1 MLGEGC
7 CGSGGGAPELGE
19 DVEGGHHGSLCEGP
33 AHFGGCSPQRLISNG
48 AQLGNRRPFV
58 GLQGSPGTGPA
69 LQWNIWKALAPPGAK
84 AAEPWRQ
91 RSMTP
96 SWLLLNP
103 CPRQVLFWEPVSNS
117 DLWCQGL
124 CAAAVTFTFDKRV
137 GAEKGSG
144 EGEQWEFGF
153 SGNQNPSG
161 EPCFLLTGFLA
172 GKAASWAIAWC

>member
-1 MLGEGC
+1 MAVVEHQIWVRTWRDTTEVSVKALPTLEG
-7 CGSGGGAPELGE
+7 ALLRE
-19 DVEGGHHGSLCEGP
+19 
-33 AHFGGCSPQRLISNG
+33 RLISNG

-117 DLWCQGL
+117 DL
-124 CAAAVTFTFDKRV
+124 
-137 GAEKGSG
+137 
-144 EGEQWEFGF
+144 
-153 SGNQNPSG
+153 
-161 EPCFLLTGFLA
+161 
-172 GKAASWAIAWC
+172 